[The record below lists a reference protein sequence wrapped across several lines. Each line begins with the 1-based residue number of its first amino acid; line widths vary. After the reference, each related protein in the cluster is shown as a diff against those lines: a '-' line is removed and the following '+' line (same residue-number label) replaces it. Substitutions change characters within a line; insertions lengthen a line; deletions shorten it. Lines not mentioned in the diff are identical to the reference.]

1 MSRVVSAIQTA
12 VADEEGLLPILNWIK
27 RLCDHVIQT
36 LLGADNLE
44 FSWRHE
50 PTIDPT
56 IQRENLVAY
65 VSAGMMTRRR
75 AAEIMGEALPDD
87 PMADVLTV
95 TTGQGVVKLGGDS
108 VPHDVGKQGSAS
120 FVPADDAQRL
130 GKFAPDQPRDDHGRW
145 TATFAGDVINICV
158 ASGVARSTDQF
169 GNKAYSVSYECRDG
183 YVIKLDGL
191 GGEFR
196 GFIRDPRD

>member
-1 MSRVVSAIQTA
+1 
-12 VADEEGLLPILNWIK
+12 
-27 RLCDHVIQT
+27 VIQT
-36 LLGADNLE
+36 LLGSDNLE

-95 TTGQGVVKLGGDS
+95 TTGQGVVGLGAKSGQDGVEKS
-108 VPHDVGKQGSAS
+108 DGGFFSNGGQVSS
-120 FVPADDAQRL
+120 L
-130 GKFAPDQPRDDHGRW
+130 GKFNPGQLRDYHGRW
-145 TATFAGDVINICV
+145 TATLAGDVINICV
-158 ASGVARSTDQF
+158 ASGVSRSVDHY
-169 GNKAYSVSYECRDG
+169 GNKSHSVTYECRDG
-183 YVIKLDGL
+183 LMIKHNGL
-191 GGEFR
+191 GAYVP
-196 GFIRDPRD
+196 GFIPDPRG